1 MGEYMGDGFVDFFV
15 MPQLV
20 LGLCPD
26 IVGVVVQH
34 GRELRGFLRVF
45 GSRGEIALIQLA
57 LSNCKNR
64 GGFLRLSTSRV
75 VGLLSYE
82 IWNETAVT
90 GRPRRLRARTPE
102 PQPPAG

>member
-34 GRELRGFLRVF
+34 GRALRGFLRVF

-57 LSNCKNR
+57 LSNGKNR
-64 GGFLRLSTSRV
+64 GGSYGFRLLGSLGFCRTRF
-75 VGLLSYE
+75 GM
-82 IWNETAVT
+82 
-90 GRPRRLRARTPE
+90 RPP
-102 PQPPAG
+102 